1 MTGFTTLQSCPSCS
15 SPMVL
20 HVLPTCHDRP
30 GVSFLRCVDCGAE
43 DGHRID
49 PTEASLA
56 CSADHGPKPPPPA
69 TPSIASPGRFTEDP
83 WWQRQGGPASVVHAG
98 TRR

>member
-1 MTGFTTLQSCPSCS
+1 VTPAFTTLQSCPSCS

-20 HVLPTCHDRP
+20 HVLPPCHDRP
-30 GVSFLRCVDCGAE
+30 GVSFLRCVDCGTE

-49 PTEASLA
+49 P
-56 CSADHGPKPPPPA
+56 A
-69 TPSIASPGRFTEDP
+69 TPSIASHARLES
-83 WWQRQGGPASVVHAG
+83 GPAMTVQAG

>member
-1 MTGFTTLQSCPSCS
+1 MVLPLKEMPSDPPTQTTLPSCPSCK

-20 HVLPTCHDRP
+20 HVLPACHERP
-30 GVSFLRCVDCGAE
+30 GVSFHRCVDCGAE

-49 PTEASLA
+49 P
-56 CSADHGPKPPPPA
+56 A
-69 TPSIASPGRFTEDP
+69 TPSIASPGAVE
-83 WWQRQGGPASVVHAG
+83 GGPAMMVHAG

>member
-1 MTGFTTLQSCPSCS
+1 MTAFTTLQSCQCG

-20 HVLPTCHDRP
+20 HVIPANHDRP
-30 GVSFLRCVDCGAE
+30 GVTFLRCVDCGTE

-49 PTEASLA
+49 
-56 CSADHGPKPPPPA
+56 PA

-83 WWQRQGGPASVVHAG
+83 WWQRKGRSVQYGPRG
-98 TRR
+98 DRR